1 MMMEEKTKGV
11 VALETTNIDILKLKH
26 GLARYLAQNY
36 EPLTEAANVQ
46 RAPMAYEEE
55 IFDRR
60 CLKKSLSIEK
70 PTPFVSH
77 LYPWIDK
84 KKINDVD
91 LYKKAQIDRKLF
103 SKMKDPEYQP
113 SKETVFKLVLA
124 LELSLHEA
132 KEFMESVGFSFSR
145 SSKMDLIVKYCIE
158 NQTYDLFLVNELLVE
173 NNETSL

>member
-1 MMMEEKTKGV
+1 MMMEEKTEGV
-11 VALETTNIDILKLKH
+11 VALETTNTHVLKLKN
-26 GLARYLAQNY
+26 GLARYLAQNF
-36 EPLTEAANVQ
+36 EPAREAATAQ
-46 RAPMAYEEE
+46 RAPMAYEED

-60 CLKKSLSIEK
+60 SLKMSLFIEK
-70 PTPFVSH
+70 PTPFSSH

-84 KKINDVD
+84 KKLKDVD

-103 SKMKDPEYQP
+103 SKMKDPDYQP

-173 NNETSL
+173 NGEHVL